1 MDRGEGRRLTRRR
14 SRSRFDEARLSRSG
28 QQAGSIFIR
37 LGMNLLAHGI
47 GWSEMVVDLTLS
59 SKQRSLVIDVARPS
73 EYENIIARN

>member
-1 MDRGEGRRLTRRR
+1 
-14 SRSRFDEARLSRSG
+14 
-28 QQAGSIFIR
+28 
-37 LGMNLLAHGI
+37 MNLLAHGI